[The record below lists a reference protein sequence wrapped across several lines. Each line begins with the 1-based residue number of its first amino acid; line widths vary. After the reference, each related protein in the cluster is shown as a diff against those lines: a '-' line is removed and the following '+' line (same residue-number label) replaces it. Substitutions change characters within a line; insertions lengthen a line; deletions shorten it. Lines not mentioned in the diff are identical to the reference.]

1 LKDNTKI
8 TPIQPHSIARNPLLV
23 KQLFG
28 YVVLGF
34 ALIETI
40 ALFALM
46 MAFNIFFKKK
56 FGLGILGEI
65 NTFFL
70 HPICKA

>member
-34 ALIETI
+34 ALIEIIT
-40 ALFALM
+40 LFALM
-46 MAFNIFFKKK
+46 MAFNIFF
-56 FGLGILGEI
+56 
-65 NTFFL
+65 
-70 HPICKA
+70 